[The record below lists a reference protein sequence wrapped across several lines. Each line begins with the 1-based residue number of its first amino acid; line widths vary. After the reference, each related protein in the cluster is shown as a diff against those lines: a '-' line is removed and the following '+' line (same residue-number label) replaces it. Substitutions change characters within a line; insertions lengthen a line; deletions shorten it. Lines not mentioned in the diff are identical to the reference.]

1 MIEPFPSKVA
11 LPGGVPDR
19 DGVKANKEVVKA
31 AASHVGLRVGV
42 NLCTL
47 HVTALYE
54 LMCIPVPS
62 YFGFAWVTSSNLWQI
77 LNFFERLI

>member
-1 MIEPFPSKVA
+1 MKLLVKHLPSKVA
-11 LPGGVPDR
+11 VPGGVPDR

-31 AASHVGLRVGV
+31 AAQLLGLRVGV

-54 LMCIPVPS
+54 LICIPVPS
-62 YFGFAWVTSSNLWQI
+62 YFGFV
-77 LNFFERLI
+77 